1 MAGEICPLQ
10 SEEVDMRTAIFSLF
24 LASVVVLAW
33 SPAAE
38 AKKQCP
44 LGQREVVTENG
55 TVMCEPYN
63 TARKRD
69 GNGQSAGEQR
79 ARGAFE
85 ETR

>member
-1 MAGEICPLQ
+1 
-10 SEEVDMRTAIFSLF
+10 MRPVIFSLF

-33 SPAAE
+33 PADAQ
-38 AKKQCP
+38 ARKQCP

-69 GNGQSAGEQR
+69 GNGQSANEQR
-79 ARGAFE
+79 ARVKGAFE

>member
-1 MAGEICPLQ
+1 
-10 SEEVDMRTAIFSLF
+10 MRTAIFSLL

-33 SPAAE
+33 SPAAQ

-44 LGQREVVTENG
+44 LGQREVVTEKG

-63 TARKRD
+63 TARKSD
-69 GNGQSAGEQR
+69 KSAAGPAAR
-79 ARGAFE
+79 VRGAFE